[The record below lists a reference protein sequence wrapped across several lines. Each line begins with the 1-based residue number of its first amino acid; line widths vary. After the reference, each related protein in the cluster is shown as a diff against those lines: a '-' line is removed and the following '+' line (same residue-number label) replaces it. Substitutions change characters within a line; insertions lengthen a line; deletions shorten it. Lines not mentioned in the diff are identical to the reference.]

1 MATRPTKKT
10 AAKKPTKKNPY
21 DPTTFKKEMGID
33 ETSQKMKPI
42 TWLKFSDGYNKAL
55 GVPGIP
61 IGFGS
66 QFIGFSDTGKSTAM
80 YEAVVAAQ
88 KIGTFPIIVDT
99 EGNWSWDYAK
109 SVGIEFEE
117 FVNDSGDED
126 VRGDFLFFQDYDLVS
141 MYEKFDYKAGKMT
154 SKPLRTVAVIEDVA
168 RLFNEFADKVLLGQL
183 ERDVLF
189 IWDSVGTVDC
199 FASVQSLVG
208 NNQWNAGVMKRA
220 FQSFFKK
227 ITRTRRIDFPYNM
240 SIASVN
246 KVWLDN
252 SNMHPIVKQAG
263 GEAWRFYNR
272 FIVHTGGKTTSSAAR
287 KEVQADGQVM
297 NFGVE
302 TAIEVIKNQING
314 LSNKKAKICSTPHGF
329 VHPDDLTKYKAD
341 NKAYFQKLLGVGSDA
356 ELSFTTIEA
365 TDKDPDFEEND
376 MIQIQDEDV

>member
-1 MATRPTKKT
+1 MARPTKKNAT
-10 AAKKPTKKNPY
+10 KKTKKNPY

-88 KIGTFPIIVDT
+88 KVGTFPIIVDT

-117 FVNDSGDED
+117 FINANGEED
-126 VRGDFLFFQDYDLVS
+126 IKGDFLFFQDYDLVS

-154 SKPLRTVAVIEDVA
+154 TKPLRTVAVIEDVA
-168 RLFNEFADKVLLGQL
+168 RLFNDFADKVLLGEL
-183 ERDVLF
+183 ERDILF
-189 IWDSVGTVDC
+189 VWDSVGTVDC
-199 FASVQSLVG
+199 FASVMSKVG
-208 NNQWNAGVMKRA
+208 NNQWNAGIMKRA

-240 SIASVN
+240 SITSVN

-272 FIVHTGGKTTSSAAR
+272 FIVHTGGKTTSSAKR

-314 LSNKKAKICSTPHGF
+314 VSNKKATICSTPHGF
-329 VHPDDLTKYKAD
+329 VHPDDLAKYKIE

-356 ELSFTTIEA
+356 ELTFNTIEA
-365 TDKDPDFEEND
+365 PDQDPDFEENV
-376 MIQIQDEDV
+376 MIEIQDEDV

>member
-1 MATRPTKKT
+1 MARPKKT
-10 AAKKPTKKNPY
+10 TPKTTKKNPY

-99 EGNWSWDYAK
+99 EGNWSWDYAR

-117 FVNDSGDED
+117 YINDAGEED
-126 VRGDFLFFQDYDLVS
+126 IRGDFLFFQDYDLVS

-168 RLFNEFADKVLLGQL
+168 RLFNDFADKVLLGQL

-208 NNQWNAGVMKRA
+208 NNQWNAGIMKRA

-287 KEVQADGQVM
+287 KEVTADGQSM

-314 LSNKKAKICSTPHGF
+314 VSNKKAKICSTPHGF
-329 VHPDDLTKYKAD
+329 VHPDDLGEYKKE
-341 NKAYFQKLLGVGSDA
+341 NKDYFQKLLGVGSDA
-356 ELSFTTIEA
+356 ELTFSTIAA
-365 TDKDPDFEEND
+365 TDQDSEDFITD
-376 MIQIQDEDV
+376 IQDGDF